1 MGAVRNSPSPPIA
14 SASIFFIDFRYHF
27 SLTVFVVVEY
37 IIRQVPFAEILLV
50 HFRVIGFKGAGCKL
64 CEVGSLLTVDHR
76 LADIKFGIGGYL
88 FVDFIPDLVD
98 GFEQGQ
104 LFALRGRRC
113 GRCGRYGGLAVAACQ
128 RERHNGCAGKGEEC
142 ASVHLFHGVLLSV
155 GPPLFFRGALWGVG
169 FSVLAVRSILCYP
182 YE

>member
-27 SLTVFVVVEY
+27 RLTVFVVVEY
-37 IIRQVPFAEILLV
+37 IIRQVPSTVILLV
-50 HFRVIGFKGAGCKL
+50 IFRFIDFKGAGCKL

-76 LADIKFGIGGYL
+76 LADIKVGIGGYL

-113 GRCGRYGGLAVAACQ
+113 RRCGGPAAAACQ

-155 GPPLFFRGALWGVG
+155 CPLCFLRGSG
-169 FSVLAVRSILCYP
+169 FGILCTCSP
-182 YE
+182 LHLMLSL

>member
-27 SLTVFVVVEY
+27 SLTVFVLVEY

-50 HFRVIGFKGAGCKL
+50 HFRVIGFKRAGCKL

-113 GRCGRYGGLAVAACQ
+113 GGPAAAACQ
-128 RERHNGCAGKGEEC
+128 RERHNGCAGKGEEF
-142 ASVHLFHGVLLSV
+142 ASVHLFHGGAPFCLSPCFL
-155 GPPLFFRGALWGVG
+155 GGSG
-169 FSVLAVRSILCYP
+169 FGILCTCSP
-182 YE
+182 LHLMLSL